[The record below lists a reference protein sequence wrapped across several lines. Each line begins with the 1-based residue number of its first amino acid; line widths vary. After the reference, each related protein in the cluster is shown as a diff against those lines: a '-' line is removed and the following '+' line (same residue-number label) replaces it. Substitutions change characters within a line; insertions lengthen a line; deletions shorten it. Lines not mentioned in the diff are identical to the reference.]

1 MTPPNLSLLFIM
13 VCFWVTFWVV
23 KKFLID
29 PIWAVL
35 ADRKQRID
43 TAESTWASKN
53 EEYLSATSR
62 MQSEME
68 EAAREAARVRA
79 EYRQTALTERQQALD
94 EVRAKA
100 DAKLQSA
107 LGELAQDAEAA
118 RVDLRTRAQ
127 ELGRLLAGR
136 LIEREIQP

>member
-1 MTPPNLSLLFIM
+1 M

-43 TAESTWASKN
+43 SAQSAWAAKN
-53 EEYLSATSR
+53 DEYLAATAR
-62 MQSEME
+62 VQNEIE

-79 EYRQTALTERQQALD
+79 EHRQDALNQRQQTL
-94 EVRAKA
+94 ERARAEA
-100 DAKLQSA
+100 DGKLQSA
-107 LGELAQDAEAA
+107 LSELASEADAA
-118 RVDLRTRAQ
+118 RVDLRRRAE

-136 LIEREIQP
+136 LVEREIGT